1 MFSIFKKKE
10 IKQSGMEM
18 AEEGLQHIAL
28 AVKSGSVALEKGRL
42 SPNLY
47 AHLDTPNG
55 TPRITYVMLSPG
67 DETKVIARCVLLLDR
82 TEGNRSVWQM
92 ECAVLGP
99 ERSKG
104 VGRRLVE
111 QSLVEFEAGMKGK
124 LKSGY
129 FIEAI
134 VDDGNIASNKIANF
148 CIGGK
153 EKVKDPSGA
162 SVNSYLKRV

>member
-1 MFSIFKKKE
+1 M
-10 IKQSGMEM
+10 
-18 AEEGLQHIAL
+18 
-28 AVKSGSVALEKGRL
+28 AVKSGSVTLEKGRV
-42 SPNLY
+42 SPDLY

-55 TPRITYVMLSPG
+55 SPRFTYVMLSPN
-67 DETKVIARCVLLLDR
+67 DKMKVIARCVLLLDR
-82 TEGNRSVWQM
+82 VEGNRSVWQIDW
-92 ECAVLGP
+92 AVSGP

-124 LKSGY
+124 LEGGY

-134 VDDGNIASNKIANF
+134 VDAGNIASNKIGNV

-153 EKVKDPSGA
+153 EALKDPSGA
-162 SVNSYLKRV
+162 PVNSYLKRV